1 MTFSIENLN
10 DLKEKIIRV
19 ESELAEIRLD
29 LEQLADSLNQD
40 TEIDWFDKTD
50 RVDLE
55 NWKEWFDKWFQQI
68 GIIDEPISA
77 EELQEMA
84 RQEGIKPEDNLLS
97 SGIVS
102 MREE

>member
-1 MTFSIENLN
+1 MTFSIESLN

-19 ESELAEIRLD
+19 ESELAEIRLG
-29 LEQLADSLNQD
+29 LEQLTDSLNQD
-40 TEIDWFDKTD
+40 TEINWFDKTD
-50 RVDLE
+50 RVDLK
-55 NWKEWFDKWFQQI
+55 NWKEWFDEWFQQI
-68 GIIDEPISA
+68 GITNEPISA

>member
-1 MTFSIENLN
+1 MAFSIESLK
-10 DLKEKIIRV
+10 DLTEKIIRV
-19 ESELAEIRLD
+19 ESELAEIRLG
-29 LEQLADSLNQD
+29 LEQLTDSLNQD
-40 TEIDWFDKTD
+40 KEIDWFNKTD
-50 RVDLE
+50 RVDLK
-55 NWKEWFDKWFQQI
+55 NWKECFDEWFQQI
-68 GIIDEPISA
+68 GITNEPISA

>member
-1 MTFSIENLN
+1 MAFSIENLN

-19 ESELAEIRLD
+19 EGELAEIRLG

-40 TEIDWFDKTD
+40 TEIDWLDKTD

-68 GIIDEPISA
+68 GITGEPISA
-77 EELQEMA
+77 EELQEMG

-102 MREE
+102 MMEE